1 MSKSVV
7 ALVGRPNVGKSTLFN
22 KLTGKRMSI
31 VDDTAGV
38 TRDRVYGDC
47 EWRGRTFSLV
57 DTGGI
62 ENEKNSDI
70 ISKGIRYQA
79 EIAIDLASVVIFV
92 VDLKDGLTL
101 ADEEIARMLQRSSK
115 PVILCVNK
123 CDKVGPE
130 AYNFYEFYNLGLG
143 EPLQISSVHGHG
155 TGDLLDKVLSYLP
168 PESEDNESESI
179 SVAIIGKPNVGKSSL
194 VNYLSGSER
203 SIVSDISGTT
213 RDAID
218 TLISNDKGTYTF
230 IDTAGIRKPS
240 KINEKIEKY
249 SVIRAKMA
257 IDRSDVCI
265 IMVDATEGANEQD
278 TRIAGLAHEAGKGCI
293 ILVNKWDAIS
303 KDNKTFDAYK
313 KKIREKFFFMSYAP
327 IIFASVKTGQ
337 RINEIFECIN
347 KVNEFNSFR
356 ISTGTLNEVLARA
369 VVKVPPPTHK
379 GKRLKIYYM
388 TQVSVKPPTFVF
400 FVNKSEL
407 FHFSYQHYIEN
418 TLRDTFG
425 FTGTPIHFI
434 VREKSEKKFEPRI

>member
-1 MSKSVV
+1 MSKAVV

-47 EWRGRTFSLV
+47 EWGGRTFSLI

-62 ENEKNSDI
+62 ESEKNADI
-70 ISKGIRYQA
+70 ISRGIRYQA
-79 EIAIDLASVVIFV
+79 EIAIDLADVVIFV
-92 VDLKDGLTL
+92 VDLKDGLTSS
-101 ADEEIARMLQRSSK
+101 DEEVARMLKKSSK
-115 PVILCVNK
+115 PIIVCVNK
-123 CDKVGPE
+123 CDKIGPE
-130 AYNFYEFYNLGLG
+130 EYNFYEFYNLGLG
-143 EPLQISSVHGHG
+143 EPLQVSSVHGHG
-155 TGDLLDKVLSYLP
+155 TGDLLDKVSSYLP
-168 PESEDNESESI
+168 SEIENIGSEGI
-179 SVAIIGKPNVGKSSL
+179 SVAVIGKPNVGKSSL
-194 VNYLSGSER
+194 VNYLSGSQR
-203 SIVSDISGTT
+203 SIVSDIAGTT

-218 TLISNDKGTYTF
+218 TIISNSHGDYTF
-230 IDTAGIRKPS
+230 IDTAGIRKSS

-249 SVIRAKMA
+249 SVLRAKMA
-257 IDRSDVCI
+257 IERSNVCI
-265 IMVDATEGANEQD
+265 IMIDATEGANEQD
-278 TRIAGLAHEAGKGCI
+278 TKVAGLAHEAGKGCI
-293 ILVNKWDAIS
+293 ILVNKWDMVS
-303 KDNKTFDAYK
+303 KDSKTFEVYK
-313 KKIREKFFFMSYAP
+313 KKIKEKFLFMSYAP
-327 IIFASVKTGQ
+327 ILFVSVKTGQ

-388 TQVSVKPPTFVF
+388 TQVSVRPPTFVF
-400 FVNKSEL
+400 FVNKAEL

-425 FTGTPIHFI
+425 FIGTPIHFI
-434 VREKSEKKFEPRI
+434 IREKSEKKFELKI